1 MHKRLRLEEWRVQG
15 LYEAVEDRK
24 GRAMKDFKHK
34 EEIAGAP
41 SVDPTETY
49 TSRIVNG
56 QVAKPGSWP
65 WQVSL
70 QDYYGRHFCG
80 GSLITQNWVITAAHC
95 NFNPGYHHVVL
106 GEFDMYS
113 SAEPVQ
119 IKSVSQVITHPYWNP
134 YNMNYDCT
142 LLRLSSPAGISN
154 YVSPIRLVTAN
165 AYIPEGTTCITTG
178 WGRTVP
184 GGSIATKLM
193 QTNIPIIDPQTC
205 RQYWGNQISD
215 IMICAGASGSS
226 SCQGDSGGP
235 LVCYGNTGWNLVG
248 IVSWGTV
255 NCNTYSPAV
264 YARVSKLRSFVDRYI
279 NY

>member
-1 MHKRLRLEEWRVQG
+1 MALLWIVC
-15 LYEAVEDRK
+15 LAIATVTTV
-24 GRAMKDFKHK
+24 
-34 EEIAGAP
+34 AGAP
-41 SVDPTETY
+41 SVYPIETY

-56 QVAKPGSWP
+56 QLAKPGSWP

-70 QDYYGRHFCG
+70 QNYYGRHFCG
-80 GSLITQNWVITAAHC
+80 GSLVNQNWVITAAHC

-106 GEFDMYS
+106 GESDLHS

-119 IKSVSQVITHPYWNP
+119 VKTVSQVITHPYWDP
-134 YNMNYDCT
+134 RNMNYDCT
-142 LLRLSSPAGISN
+142 LLRLSSPANINN
-154 YVSPIRLVTAN
+154 YVSPIRLVAAS
-165 AYIPEGTTCITTG
+165 AYVPGGTTCITTG
-178 WGRTVP
+178 WGRTVS
-184 GGSIATKLM
+184 GGPTSTKLM
-193 QTNIPIIDPQTC
+193 QTNMPIIDPQAC

-215 IMICAGASGSS
+215 AMICAGASGSS

-255 NCNTYSPAV
+255 NCNVYSPAV
-264 YARVSKLRSFVDRYI
+264 YARVSKFRSFIDQYI